1 MRNRILREAAGNPL
15 ALIELPIAVA
25 RAEQGAPM
33 PGLVPLTDRLEQ
45 AFAARVSDLPEET
58 RLLLLTAAL
67 NDEERLSEV
76 LEAGSVVAAAT
87 AGCSWIPQLR
97 PRSSTSTSEPCA
109 SATR

>member
-1 MRNRILREAAGNPL
+1 
-15 ALIELPIAVA
+15 
-25 RAEQGAPM
+25 M

-67 NDEERLSEV
+67 NDEERVSEV
-76 LEAGSVVAAAT
+76 LAAGRIVSGAT
-87 AGCSWIPQLR
+87 EWRWIFSTLPSR
-97 PRSSTSTSEPCA
+97 RRSSTSTSGPCA